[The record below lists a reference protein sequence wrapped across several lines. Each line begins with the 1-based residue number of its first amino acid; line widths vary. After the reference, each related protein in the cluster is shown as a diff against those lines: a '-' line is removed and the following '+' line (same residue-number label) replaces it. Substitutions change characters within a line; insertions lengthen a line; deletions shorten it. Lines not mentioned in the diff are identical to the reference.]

1 MHNKGVVIRGKQA
14 PCPSIPNPLTPTAGG
29 RMRQHSRIMAKYDY
43 ERKTQWDFKAGEGT
57 AYLAYLYLD
66 GKEGSTVAVG
76 QNYHHYSEQKK
87 LLTPENYP
95 GMKSYS
101 NYTGPKEIPAQITQD
116 GKNYTVRKIAKWAF
130 YSAIDVNR
138 VMLPSTIEEI
148 EDEAFLYETGL
159 NILELN
165 EGLKR
170 IGKEAFFW
178 CTRLDSVLIPDSV
191 TDLGPH
197 AFEEC
202 ERMRKAIIGAGITS
216 MDDVFKGCLDL
227 QEVTCRAVNPPVI
240 TEETFTSKTYQ
251 NATLFVPFLSLED
264 YKKAANWKKFG
275 KIEPIPETIP
285 ATSQFYFMVDGIRYK
300 TKGDNSNEV
309 YVAPLENGVYDEK
322 KMGSNMSGVYVA
334 PDASQAGH
342 RPASPRAP
350 KKAGLEIPSQVKFAN
365 KTYTVT
371 GIGKY
376 AFRDSKIA
384 TIKLPDTVKDIDYS
398 AFKNANITS
407 IEIPG
412 SVQFIKDSAFF
423 GCENLTEIDIP
434 GSVSYVEDSA
444 FGYCNNLKKIVL
456 HKGLKKIGEC
466 AFEGAKE
473 VQQLTIPDSVLEI
486 GASAFHQVGYNTP
499 NRLALRIP
507 NSVLTIGNNAFF
519 ECRLKSLT
527 LGKGLKRIEDGVFRK
542 SELKEVVIPSGITW
556 IGKKAFADNGNN
568 FQTITCESSTPP
580 NIQADTF
587 DQKTFE
593 NATLNVLDY
602 AVDNYKKDPVW
613 EKFSQFE
620 EFTFGKRPK
629 NANRISEPIRYISLK
644 NEGPLLARLRVSCD
658 SVILTTNYIAA
669 GEDCTIDL
677 ATEKGFSKDGLEVWS
692 SVLID
697 VVENEKIQ
705 AANQIFVYGGSSN
718 KKACYTI
725 NSSTNVLSYKG
736 LTTY

>member
-66 GKEGSTVAVG
+66 GKEGSAVAVG

-285 ATSQFYFMVDGIRYK
+285 TTGKFYFMVDGIRYV

-309 YVAPLENGVYDEK
+309 YVAPLEEGVYGPKYRE
-322 KMGSNMSGVYVA
+322 VA
-334 PDASQAGH
+334 
-342 RPASPRAP
+342 
-350 KKAGLEIPSQVKFAN
+350 KVIEIPSQVEFAN
-365 KTYTVT
+365 KIYTVT
-371 GIGKY
+371 GIGQY
-376 AFRDSKIA
+376 AFRDSKMPSV
-384 TIKLPDTVKDIDYS
+384 TIPETVKDIDYA
-398 AFKNANITS
+398 AFKNSKMTS
-407 IEIPG
+407 IVIP
-412 SVQFIKDSAFF
+412 STVQYIKDSAFLC
-423 GCENLTEIDIP
+423 CENLTEIDVP
-434 GSVSYVEDSA
+434 GSVAYIEDSA
-444 FGYCNNLKKIVL
+444 FGYCKNLKKITL
-456 HKGLKKIGEC
+456 HKGLKRIGDC
-466 AFEGAKE
+466 AFEGATE
-473 VQQLTIPDSVLEI
+473 VQQLTIPDTVVEI
-486 GASAFHQVGYNTP
+486 GAGAFNRVCYNST
-499 NRLALRIP
+499 NRLTLTIP
-507 NSVLTIGNNAFF
+507 DSVLTIGYNAFF
-519 ECRLKSLT
+519 ECRIKKLT
-527 LGKGLKRIEDGVFRK
+527 LGKGLTKIEDGAFRK
-542 SELKEVVIPSGITW
+542 SELKEVVIPANITSIGI
-556 IGKKAFADNGNN
+556 KAFADNDNN
-568 FQTITCESSTPP
+568 FQTITCESATPP
-580 NIQADTF
+580 QIEENTF
-587 DQKTFE
+587 DALTFE
-593 NATLNVLDY
+593 NTTLKMPTDARNAYKSD
-602 AVDNYKKDPVW
+602 AVW
-613 EKFSQFE
+613 GKFSQFTKE
-620 EFTFGKRPK
+620 
-629 NANRISEPIRYISLK
+629 ISEEKPVNPESTKEPEPTEEPEPIREISKPIRYITLINNADFYATVILHCDRGDVTIGEVSQK
-644 NEGPLLARLRVSCD
+644 EDMTIDIRNYPRVSTE
-658 SVILTTNYIAA
+658 SKVWLEIVVKGKSQIASQRFVF
-669 GEDCTIDL
+669 GM
-677 ATEKGFSKDGLEVWS
+677 KS
-692 SVLID
+692 D
-697 VVENEKIQ
+697 V
-705 AANQIFVYGGSSN
+705 
-718 KKACYTI
+718 KASYTI
-725 NSSTNVLSYKG
+725 KSSTNILSYTG